1 MKKKNLAEE
10 YATARLQGRLSGN
23 EISFSNNKVFSEED
37 IEAAFNAGRASI
49 MQGMPKLKWI
59 DALDKVEDFEEV
71 FYEECITT
79 TPFGEYSIRY
89 FYYSKAYAVFL
100 SGEKISMDFKL
111 LNDAK
116 LFVEKDYQNRIKRML
131 YEKYS

>member
-1 MKKKNLAEE
+1 MKKKDLAKE
-10 YATARLQGRLSGN
+10 YALARLQGRLSGD
-23 EISFSNNKVFSEED
+23 ELSFSDNKVFTEED
-37 IEAAFNAGRASI
+37 IEAAFNAERASV
-49 MQGMPKLKWI
+49 MQDMPELKWI
-59 DALDKVEDFEEV
+59 HDLDTVEDFEEV

-89 FYYSKAYAVFL
+89 FYYSKAYVVFL

-116 LFVEKDYQNRIKRML
+116 LFAEKDYQNRIKMVI
-131 YEKYS
+131 YEKEN